1 MPPKFSLQS
10 VLDYRHSRVEALE
23 VELGRLLA
31 ARLQAEARLE
41 ALRDDRRRLFDELR
55 GQQAGTLNLGAIAQ
69 LRLNLKTVEGHVTR
83 HETALADLVLQIE
96 RRRLELVVA
105 NQDEETL
112 ATLKNK
118 ELERHR
124 AALGRHENRLR
135 DDLYIARAYQQRQQP

>member
-10 VLDYRHSRVEALE
+10 VLDHRHSRVEALE
-23 VELGRLLA
+23 VELGRLQA
-31 ARLQAEARLE
+31 ARLLTEARLE
-41 ALRDDRRRLFDELR
+41 AVCDERRRLFDVLR
-55 GQQAGTLNLGAIAQ
+55 QQQAGALNLATIGQ
-69 LRLNLKTVEGHVTR
+69 LRLNLKTVEGHIRR

-105 NQDEETL
+105 NQNEETL

-124 AALGRHENRLR
+124 AALGRQENRQR
-135 DDLYIARAYQQRQQP
+135 DDLYIARAYQQRQ